1 MAKKELKIGAIEDYA
16 KMNDKELRKAARGV
30 LKAARQR
37 AERMMKSEKMKDRYS
52 PALEGAKATKAV
64 GQVALF
70 ESRGKTRN
78 QLLREIKRAKT
89 FVEGRTSSVSGTIA
103 YEKDVSQKLQEAL
116 GREITIDT
124 VRKLWPAYERIKQN
138 NRWVADRQFKYQVV
152 DQVASMVEQGMSQ
165 TEIINS
171 FGSIMDNLEGLDYGD
186 NSEGWVDIPF

>member
-70 ESRGKTRN
+70 ESQGKTRN